1 MVRAAMNAVQAN
13 AFDTIDG
20 DVRAQRG
27 GFYFINAP
35 GGTGKTFTAT
45 ALTPAPGSIAP
56 TAIF

>member
-1 MVRAAMNAVQAN
+1 MQAN